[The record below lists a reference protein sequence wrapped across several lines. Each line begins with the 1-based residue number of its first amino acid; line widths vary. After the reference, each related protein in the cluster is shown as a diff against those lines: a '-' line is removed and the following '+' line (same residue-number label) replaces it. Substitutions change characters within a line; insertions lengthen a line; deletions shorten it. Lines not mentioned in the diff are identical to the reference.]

1 MISMQRRISSAQ
13 STIVV
18 SLLILGAMALAVYFG
33 FIHPHAPM
41 AGMTEYL
48 PAVTLGTVVVG
59 GLIDGINPCA
69 FTVLI
74 LFVTAMLA
82 TLQVSAASDTPAL
95 ACGRKSSRASFRIV
109 IGILVAKFV
118 SGSPQMTMRKRSN
131 ASGFPPRD
139 DLRGASI
146 NAARARIIGLGSI
159 YIAAVFLT
167 YLALGV
173 GLLATSALFSRFHA
187 PARIGALLAI
197 GMGLWM
203 LKDFFLPDVG
213 PRLAAP
219 KIVGQWTADA
229 ARKATIPALI
239 VGGFLIGLC
248 TVPCSGA
255 VYLAVLSLLSAQSSA
270 FVGFAYLVLYNL
282 MFILPLVALLI
293 AASARPTLNRLA
305 HWNLHHKE
313 WVRLALGSGV
323 VLMGLLIL
331 ATV

>member
-1 MISMQRRISSAQ
+1 MSLNTSASV
-13 STIVV
+13 STLRARNIIIVSV
-18 SLLILGAMALAVYFG
+18 LLLAAMALAVYFG
-33 FIHPHAPM
+33 FLHPHTPM
-41 AGMTEYL
+41 TGMTNAL
-48 PAVTLGTVVVG
+48 PTVTLGAVVVG

-69 FTVLI
+69 FTVLL

-82 TLQVSAASDTPAL
+82 TLQVTNAAS
-95 ACGRKSSRASFRIV
+95 V
-109 IGILVAKFV
+109 
-118 SGSPQMTMRKRSN
+118 
-131 ASGFPPRD
+131 
-139 DLRGASI
+139 
-146 NAARARIIGLGSI
+146 NAARARIVGMGSI

-173 GLLATSALFSRFHA
+173 GFLATSALFSRFHA
-187 PARIGALLAI
+187 PARIGAVLAI
-197 GMGLWM
+197 AMGLWM
-203 LKDFFLPDVG
+203 LKDVFLPDLG

-219 KIVGQWTADA
+219 KFVGQWTIDS
-229 ARKATIPALI
+229 ARKATIPTLI

-255 VYLAVLSLLSAQSSA
+255 VYLAVLSLLSLQSSA
-270 FVGFAYLVLYNL
+270 LVGFAYLILYNL

-313 WVRLALGSGV
+313 GVRFALGASV
-323 VLMGLLIL
+323 VGMGLLIL

>member
-1 MISMQRRISSAQ
+1 MALKPQTVAGSAAHRVRNVVIVSSLVLA
-13 STIVV
+13 T
-18 SLLILGAMALAVYFG
+18 MALAVYYG
-33 FIHPHAPM
+33 FIHPHAPI

-48 PAVTLGTVVVG
+48 PSVTLGTVVVG

-69 FTVLI
+69 FTVLL

-82 TLQVSAASDTPAL
+82 TLQVSNAAD
-95 ACGRKSSRASFRIV
+95 
-109 IGILVAKFV
+109 
-118 SGSPQMTMRKRSN
+118 
-131 ASGFPPRD
+131 
-139 DLRGASI
+139 I
-146 NAARARIIGLGSI
+146 NAARARIVSMGSI
-159 YIAAVFLT
+159 YIASVFLT

-187 PARIGALLAI
+187 PARIGAVLAI
-197 GMGLWM
+197 GMGLWL
-203 LKDFFLPDVG
+203 LKDVFLPDLG

-219 KIVGQWTADA
+219 KVVGQWTVDA

-255 VYLAVLSLLSAQSSA
+255 VYLAVLSLLSLQESA
-270 FVGFAYLVLYNL
+270 LVGFAYLVLYNS
-282 MFILPLVALLI
+282 MFILPLVVLLI

-305 HWNLHHKE
+305 HWNLHHQE
-313 WVRLALGSGV
+313 WVRLALGAGV
-323 VLMGLLIL
+323 VGMGLLIL

>member
-1 MISMQRRISSAQ
+1 VIARQRSSASVQ
-13 STIVV
+13 SILAV
-18 SLLILGAMALAVYFG
+18 SALILGAMALAVYFG

-48 PAVTLGTVVVG
+48 PAVTLGTVVIA

-69 FTVLI
+69 FTVLL
-74 LFVTAMLA
+74 LFVTAMLS
-82 TLQVSAASDTPAL
+82 TLQV
-95 ACGRKSSRASFRIV
+95 
-109 IGILVAKFV
+109 
-118 SGSPQMTMRKRSN
+118 N
-131 ASGFPPRD
+131 ASAD
-139 DLRGASI
+139 I
-146 NAARARIIGLGSI
+146 NAARARIVGLGSI
-159 YIAAVFLT
+159 YIASVFLT

-187 PARIGALLAI
+187 PARVGALLAI

-203 LKDFFLPDVG
+203 LKDFCLPGVG
-213 PRLAAP
+213 PQLAAP
-219 KIVGQWTADA
+219 KIIGQWTVDA
-229 ARKATIPALI
+229 ARRMTIPALI
-239 VGGFLIGLC
+239 IGGFLIGLC

-255 VYLAVLSLLSAQSSA
+255 VYLAVLSLLSMQSSVL
-270 FVGFAYLVLYNL
+270 VGFAYLVLYNL

-313 WVRLALGSGV
+313 WMRLALGSGV
-323 VLMGLLIL
+323 VVMGLLIL

>member
-1 MISMQRRISSAQ
+1 
-13 STIVV
+13 VV
-18 SLLILGAMALAVYFG
+18 AKENPKADARLPQIIATSLIGLVALALAIYFG
-33 FIHPHAPM
+33 FIHPHEPM

-48 PAVTLGTVVVG
+48 PVVTIGTVVVG

-69 FTVLI
+69 FTVLL
-74 LFVTAMLA
+74 LFITAMLA
-82 TLQVSAASDTPAL
+82 TLQAST
-95 ACGRKSSRASFRIV
+95 
-109 IGILVAKFV
+109 VA
-118 SGSPQMTMRKRSN
+118 G
-131 ASGFPPRD
+131 
-139 DLRGASI
+139 I
-146 NAARARIIGLGSI
+146 NAARARIVGLGAI
-159 YIAAVFLT
+159 YTASVFLT

-187 PARIGALLAI
+187 PARVGALLAI

-203 LKDFFLPDVG
+203 LKDYFLPDVG

-219 KIVGQWTADA
+219 KIVGQWTMDA
-229 ARKATIPALI
+229 ARKMTVPALV

-255 VYLAVLSLLSAQSSA
+255 VYLAVLSLLSLQASA
-270 FVGFAYLVLYNL
+270 LAGFAYLVLYNL
-282 MFILPLVALLI
+282 MFILPLIVLLI

-313 WVRLALGSGV
+313 WVRLMLGASV
-323 VLMGLLIL
+323 VLMGILIL

>member
-1 MISMQRRISSAQ
+1 
-13 STIVV
+13 
-18 SLLILGAMALAVYFG
+18 LILGALALAVYFG
-33 FIHPHAPM
+33 FIHPHEPM

-48 PAVTLGTVVVG
+48 PAVTFGAVVVG

-74 LFVTAMLA
+74 LFITAMLA
-82 TLQVSAASDTPAL
+82 TLQVSGSND
-95 ACGRKSSRASFRIV
+95 
-109 IGILVAKFV
+109 IGV
-118 SGSPQMTMRKRSN
+118 
-131 ASGFPPRD
+131 
-139 DLRGASI
+139 
-146 NAARARIIGLGSI
+146 ARARIVGLGSI
-159 YIAAVFLT
+159 YIASVFLT
-167 YLALGV
+167 YLALGL

-187 PARIGALLAI
+187 PARVGALLAI

-219 KIVGQWTADA
+219 RIVGQWTVEAG
-229 ARKATIPALI
+229 RKATVPALT

-255 VYLAVLSLLSAQSSA
+255 VYLAVLSLLAMQSSSLI
-270 FVGFAYLVLYNL
+270 GFAYLILYNF

-313 WVRLALGSGV
+313 WVRLALGAGV
-323 VLMGLLIL
+323 VLMGILIL